1 MEFQSFHLEWNLLK
15 TYFSFLPPQDIS
27 LYQDCK
33 TNKIHFVTMASLSL
47 LTGSVPLSR
56 YHHPIVQLSED
67 NMEWSISSGLPV
79 ITGGWTVQEVELLLS
94 WGLTETDLA
103 QATFSAARASF
114 CNDQDKKEL
123 MKELRKVFGIE
134 DKVELEIFINHKCGQ
149 PDDPRKVLKTSF

>member
-1 MEFQSFHLEWNLLK
+1 MFSTVTHACYHNSNNLFAKIQHLTNTVAITQKREQYKIHNM
-15 TYFSFLPPQDIS
+15 TQHIFLPS
-27 LYQDCK
+27 L
-33 TNKIHFVTMASLSL
+33 
-47 LTGSVPLSR
+47 
-56 YHHPIVQLSED
+56 
-67 NMEWSISSGLPV
+67 
-79 ITGGWTVQEVELLLS
+79 QEFELLQS

-114 CNDQDKKEL
+114 CSDQDRKEM

>member
-1 MEFQSFHLEWNLLK
+1 MIYWNVFYCHAGLLTQFEQSVCKKSTSHEYCCDNSQK
-15 TYFSFLPPQDIS
+15 REQYNTITSTTRRNNIFLPS
-27 LYQDCK
+27 L
-33 TNKIHFVTMASLSL
+33 
-47 LTGSVPLSR
+47 
-56 YHHPIVQLSED
+56 
-67 NMEWSISSGLPV
+67 
-79 ITGGWTVQEVELLLS
+79 QEFELLQS

-114 CNDQDKKEL
+114 CSDQDRKEM